1 MLTPNQSLRLS
12 IMYFLFLTF
21 MSSIYLKGFNKL
33 VSIPFFLYGLVLIIG
48 LRVKKNRQYKKYI
61 VKTNIV
67 VLILFH
73 LLLSI
78 YIKNKNLYYETVF
91 ILINMI
97 VILYNYMLFLCHI
110 DFIQGVPE
118 SIQRL
123 QALMSR
129 TA

>member
-97 VILYNYMLFLCHI
+97 VILYNYITYLNI
-110 DFIQGVPE
+110 KIV
-118 SIQRL
+118 
-123 QALMSR
+123 
-129 TA
+129 